1 MLQMGMGI
9 LGRKLGMTQ
18 IFDENGLSI
27 PVTVVEAGPC
37 NVIAVRT
44 KASNGY
50 SSVSLGFGDI
60 KPGKLNKPYR
70 GVFEKNELEPKRW
83 IREFRIEET
92 EGFEVGNVVS
102 VALFET
108 GETVDVVGK
117 SKGKGFAG
125 VIKRHH
131 FSGGPASHGASKFHR
146 EPGSAGASSY
156 PGHIFKGKPMPGR
169 MGNGRV
175 TVKNLSIAGIDPE
188 NNLLLIKGAIPG
200 PRNGLIMVRKQDGAP
215 K

>member
-1 MLQMGMGI
+1 MGMGI

-18 IFDENGLSI
+18 IFDENGKSI

-37 NVIAVRT
+37 SVVAVRT
-44 KASNGY
+44 MATNGY

-60 KPGKLNKPYR
+60 KPAKLNKPFR
-70 GVFEKNELEPKRW
+70 GVFEKKNLEPKRW
-83 IREFRIEET
+83 IREFRLDDT
-92 EGFEVGNVVS
+92 DGFEVGGVVS
-102 VALFET
+102 VALFEA
-108 GETVDVVGK
+108 GESVDVVGK

-131 FSGGPASHGASKFHR
+131 FHGGPASHGASKFHR
-146 EPGSAGASSY
+146 EPGSGGASSY

-169 MGNGRV
+169 MGNVRV
-175 TVKNLSIAGIDPE
+175 TVKNLSIAGIDLE
-188 NNLLLIKGAIPG
+188 NNLLLIKGAVPG
-200 PRNGLIMVRKQDGAP
+200 PRNGLVMVRKQAGAP